1 MSSDKTPAATPA
13 TNATRLREVRLR
25 LGEVHWGGA
34 RSISHITTDRSTVTV
49 SGTHILHVDELSLHP
64 AGVLLR
70 VDGESWIVPHVR
82 VETYRLA

>member
-1 MSSDKTPAATPA
+1 MSNDKAPAAAPA

-25 LGEVHWGGA
+25 LGEVHWNGA
-34 RSISHITTDRSTVTV
+34 RTISHVTTDRSTVTI
-49 SGTHILHVDELSLHP
+49 SGTHVLHVDELSLHP

-70 VDGESWIVPHVR
+70 VDGEAWIIPHVR

>member
-1 MSSDKTPAATPA
+1 MSNDKAPAAAPA

-25 LGEVHWGGA
+25 LGEVHWNGA
-34 RSISHITTDRSTVTV
+34 RTISHVTTDRSTITV

-70 VDGESWIVPHVR
+70 VDGEAWIIPHVR